1 MALKLHTPRWAWA
14 LTGSGH
20 FFVESFA
27 LIHTLEHVDVFVSRA
42 ADEVLRMY
50 KLKLDFPK
58 SVRVMH
64 DKTAS
69 SIPVGGFYYGV
80 YHTLVV
86 APASSNTVAKCVLGV
101 SDTLPTNAFAQAG
114 KCRVPSIVF
123 ACDTSPEMMTMAPQG
138 PVPVY
143 PRPIDL
149 QRTEELKSF
158 ERTSVVESLGELET
172 AIDRRRAELSGS
184 A

>member
-69 SIPVGGFYYGV
+69 SIPVGGF
-80 YHTLVV
+80 TT
-86 APASSNTVAKCVLGV
+86 ASTILWLS
-101 SDTLPTNAFAQAG
+101 
-114 KCRVPSIVF
+114 
-123 ACDTSPEMMTMAPQG
+123 
-138 PVPVY
+138 
-143 PRPIDL
+143 
-149 QRTEELKSF
+149 
-158 ERTSVVESLGELET
+158 
-172 AIDRRRAELSGS
+172 RRRVQTPLPNACS
-184 A
+184 ASPTRCRQTRSRRPGNAGCRPSSLRATRRQK